1 MDRQIKME
9 YISNFFD
16 FCYADLEN
24 LTIDQK
30 GDWIQHAAYSLWVY
44 SVRGEPF
51 LYMPKDSDKEQ
62 MWHQVEELQAD
73 LIDDIEWL
81 YRYISEGKRYYCQI
95 DISHRFSRG
104 IRDVFNLAIEA
115 ERKSGIMVKVFEYE
129 DTKHQK
135 AFDEKEIHVIF
146 SYIFEALDGF
156 GVSSLFR
163 CPNCGKISF
172 NPTKREKKYCSP
184 KCQNAAAVQRLRK
197 KKE

>member
-1 MDRQIKME
+1 MDRQRKME

-81 YRYISEGKRYYCQI
+81 QKPIARPDLIGAINRAVERQSPSTNGK
-95 DISHRFSRG
+95 
-104 IRDVFNLAIEA
+104 
-115 ERKSGIMVKVFEYE
+115 
-129 DTKHQK
+129 
-135 AFDEKEIHVIF
+135 
-146 SYIFEALDGF
+146 
-156 GVSSLFR
+156 
-163 CPNCGKISF
+163 
-172 NPTKREKKYCSP
+172 
-184 KCQNAAAVQRLRK
+184 
-197 KKE
+197 